1 MTWNLVSQSFRLL
14 RSDKKLLVF
23 PVLSAIGAAALA
35 LPFLLA
41 LFGMR
46 PPGGTHWGPNTWL
59 FVFLW
64 YWGASFITI
73 FFNCALAACVQMRFA
88 GQDPTLADGLRRA
101 WSKVHVIFLWSLIS
115 ATVGQALEWLDSRAG
130 WIGKVMI

>member
-1 MTWNLVSQSFRLL
+1 MMTWNLVSQSFRLL

-23 PVLSAIGAAALA
+23 PILSAIGAAALA
-35 LPFLLA
+35 IPFLLA

-46 PPGGTHWGPNTWL
+46 PAGGPHWGPNTWL

-73 FFNCALAACVQMRFA
+73 FFNCALAACVQLDFA
-88 GQDPTLADGLRRA
+88 GQDATLGDGLGRAASRVRR
-101 WSKVHVIFLWSLIS
+101 
-115 ATVGQALEWLDSRAG
+115 
-130 WIGKVMI
+130 